1 MGSTV
6 FAVTLATL
14 SQLSLASRPMITL
27 MEHSNGFINQ
37 IKSFSQPPQ
46 HENRLRCSQP
56 CQRLPNMVKL
66 QPILI
71 RYGVNKNIVDL
82 IETNDGNSYGEIDIG
97 RCAGSCRAVESESI
111 RVSSF
116 FSYAL
121 WLLSS
126 HLILVSH
133 ESTKLIF

>member
-6 FAVTLATL
+6 SAVTLATL
-14 SQLSLASRPMITL
+14 SQLSLATRPMITL
-27 MEHSNGFINQ
+27 MEHSNGLINE

-46 HENRLRCSQP
+46 HGNRLRCSLP

-66 QPILI
+66 QQILM

-82 IETNDGNSYGEIDIG
+82 IETNDENSYGEIDIG

-111 RVSSF
+111 RVSSI

-121 WLLSS
+121 WLQSS
-126 HLILVSH
+126 RLILV
-133 ESTKLIF
+133 

>member
-27 MEHSNGFINQ
+27 MEHSNGLINE

-46 HENRLRCSQP
+46 HGNRLRCSLP

-66 QPILI
+66 QPILMQ
-71 RYGVNKNIVDL
+71 YGVNKNIVDL
-82 IETNDGNSYGEIDIG
+82 IETNDENWPLLLFLRQGQKNKERSSGSPLNSFVQI
-97 RCAGSCRAVESESI
+97 S
-111 RVSSF
+111 
-116 FSYAL
+116 L
-121 WLLSS
+121 
-126 HLILVSH
+126 
-133 ESTKLIF
+133 